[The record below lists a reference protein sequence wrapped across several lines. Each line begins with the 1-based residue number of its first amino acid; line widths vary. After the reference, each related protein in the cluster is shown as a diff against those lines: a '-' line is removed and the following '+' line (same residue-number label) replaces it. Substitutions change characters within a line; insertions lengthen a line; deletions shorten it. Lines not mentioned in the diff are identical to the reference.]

1 VEDELKKKAKL
12 FKPGEFIYHG
22 GMVFEIDNLG
32 RKRPRKDLGP
42 NSGKFGHKFFKKLV

>member
-1 VEDELKKKAKL
+1 MKKKPKE

-32 RKRPRKDLGP
+32 KKRTRKDLGP
-42 NSGKFGHKFFKKLV
+42 NSGKFTHKYFKR